1 MQRINLRLAG
11 LGILIALALASGCAS
26 VERDEF
32 LALQSQVYRNQR
44 TLKELEQKIEKGRR
58 PQAELGADMNALRQE
73 MARLR
78 GQVEETHHRLN
89 QVPGSQAISDLERK
103 ASQTQ
108 DETQKRLA
116 RLEGLLGVSGDKV
129 TATPKPRTKPQPKPV
144 AKPAPPAPAPPPQS
158 DEAIYKLGHRLY
170 KQKNFNAARDRFQD
184 MLKKF
189 PKSNLAPSA
198 HFWIG
203 ETYYSQKKFEEAIL
217 AYNQVVKRYRK
228 SSKAPAALLKQG
240 LSFSS
245 LGDKLTARVV
255 LKKLIKDYP
264 KSSQAK
270 TARNLLKKIK

>member
-1 MQRINLRLAG
+1 MKQINLRLAG
-11 LGILIALALASGCAS
+11 LGMLIALALASGCAS

-32 LALQSQVYRNQR
+32 IALQSQVYRNQR
-44 TLKELEQKIEKGRR
+44 TLKELAQKIEKGRR

-78 GQVEETHHRLN
+78 GQVEETQHRLN
-89 QVPGSQAISDLERK
+89 QVPGSQALTDLERK

-116 RLEGLLGVSGDKV
+116 RLEDLLGVSGGKV
-129 TATPKPRTKPQPKPV
+129 TAPPKPQTKPRPKPV
-144 AKPAPPAPAPPPQS
+144 VKPAAPAPPPQS
-158 DEAIYKLGHRLY
+158 DEAIYKLGQRLY
-170 KQKNFNAARDRFQD
+170 KQKNFSAARGRFQAL
-184 MLKKF
+184 LKKF